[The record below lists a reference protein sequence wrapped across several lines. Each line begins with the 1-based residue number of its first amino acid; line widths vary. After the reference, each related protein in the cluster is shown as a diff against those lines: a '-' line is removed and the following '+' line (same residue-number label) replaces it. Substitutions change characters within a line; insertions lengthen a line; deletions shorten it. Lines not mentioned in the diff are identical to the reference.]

1 MWGDWF
7 MRVVLG
13 TVLLV
18 LAATPAFAVT
28 AVGPAPLLGLGI
40 PALGAVGGAILGS
53 KLFKRK

>member
-1 MWGDWF
+1 

-18 LAATPAFAVT
+18 LAATPAFATVT
-28 AVGPAPLLGLGI
+28 AAPAPLLGLGI
-40 PALGAVGGAILGS
+40 PALGAMGGAILGS